1 MCCGTQRKDMM
12 TGSGPTAQGSDPYA
26 DRRIYPRVT
35 VALPAFLQADGD
47 RHAVQIVDLSS
58 GGARLTCSANLP
70 VGTAVIL
77 DCGTLGREAVV
88 RWLNEGLMGLSFDK
102 NLNIREVSAL
112 TDRSSAL
119 GARMKTRG

>member
-12 TGSGPTAQGSDPYA
+12 AGSGPTAQGSDPYA

-88 RWLNEGLMGLSFDK
+88 RWLNEGFMGLSFDK